1 LAKHLRCVGIDAAIP
16 NSKKPESR
24 ELIEQALKE
33 KRVLL
38 TRDAKLLRHEYLLK
52 NQIYRV
58 NSLLKNA
65 QLLEVIETFQLIISE
80 DRLMSRCTK
89 CNGMFIQKPLTTEE
103 AVEAAKGFQRIPNC
117 LFDKN
122 LEFWQ
127 CMDCHQLYW
136 EVQFINSF
144 L

>member
-1 LAKHLRCVGIDAAIP
+1 MQTEFIFIFIVF
-16 NSKKPESR
+16 R

-65 QLLEVIETFQLIISE
+65 QLLEVCMQL
-80 DRLMSRCTK
+80 L
-89 CNGMFIQKPLTTEE
+89 
-103 AVEAAKGFQRIPNC
+103 
-117 LFDKN
+117 
-122 LEFWQ
+122 
-127 CMDCHQLYW
+127 
-136 EVQFINSF
+136 
-144 L
+144 